1 MTPESIRTHLD
12 GLAKPP
18 GSLGRLEQLAA
29 RLCEVQQTLSPVTRP
44 RACVLFAADHGVVAA
59 GVSAWPSAVTT
70 AVCELV
76 LAGKSASAVMA
87 RQTDTS
93 LTLVD
98 VGLIQPPDPMHATGH
113 VTFVSARVR
122 AGTRNFALEP
132 ALTPEEFQ
140 QAWFMGECEARRAVE
155 AGAKLL
161 LAGELGI
168 GNTTAAACVTRLILD
183 CDTESVLGPG
193 AGATP
198 ETLARKRTVITES
211 NCYRAL
217 YQADPRAGLAAVCGL
232 ELAALAGF
240 FATAHALKVAVLLD
254 GFIATSAALIAE
266 TLAPGTVRHLL
277 ATHQSPEPGHAL
289 QLMALGL
296 TPALEGWGLRL
307 GEATGALTLL
317 PLLDLAA
324 ALVTDMGT
332 LAEVHALLASSP

>member
-70 AVCELV
+70 AVCDMV

-93 LTLVD
+93 LGLVD
-98 VGLIQPPDPMHATGH
+98 VGLIRPPRPQHAHGT
-113 VTFVSARVR
+113 VPLVSARVR
-122 AGTRNFALEP
+122 AGTRNLALEP
-132 ALTPEEFQ
+132 ALSPAEFQ
-140 QAWFMGECEARRAVE
+140 QAWEVGEREAHRAVE

-168 GNTTAAACVTRLILD
+168 GNTTAAACVTRLILN

-198 ETLARKRTVITES
+198 ETLARKRNVITDS
-211 NCYRAL
+211 LRYRVL
-217 YQADPRAGLAAVCGL
+217 YQADSRAGLAAVCGL

-240 FATAHALKVAVLLD
+240 FAAAHALEVAVLVD
-254 GFIATSAALIAE
+254 GFIATSAALMAE

-289 QLMALGL
+289 QLAALGL

-317 PLLDLAA
+317 PLFDLAA
-324 ALVTDMGT
+324 GLVTNMGT
-332 LAEVHALLASSP
+332 LDQVQALLANP